1 MNFTANNLLKLNFTS
16 ALSATPAFEVPSEPC
31 LTLELVSREMTF
43 ELSSITKQV
52 LILAVHIGWYVAG
65 TDFSNFAFLGLLC
78 SLGVEILKDY
88 I

>member
-1 MNFTANNLLKLNFTS
+1 
-16 ALSATPAFEVPSEPC
+16 
-31 LTLELVSREMTF
+31 MTF

-52 LILAVHIGWYVAG
+52 LILAVHIGWYVTG
-65 TDFSNFAFLGLLC
+65 TDLSNFAFLGLLC